1 MEIKTPKTLLE
12 AISYFS
18 NDAIC
23 VKFLE
28 QYRFPESDG
37 KPFCPKCG
45 SLNVCALTSRP
56 AYRCREKQCK
66 KGFSLKAGSIME
78 DSPLPITKWVPAIWF
93 VLNHKNGVSS
103 YEVGRALGIHQQSAW
118 FMMHRIRKAI
128 SNGSFAKLSG
138 VVEADETFIGGKSR
152 FMHKAKREA
161 LGMKGGKKVSKTVVM
176 GILERGGEVRAKV
189 VDNQRRSNLLP
200 ILLENVELNSTVHT
214 DKLRSYDSLPQYFAH
229 GTVDH
234 AVGEYVKGDS
244 HTNGMENF
252 WSLFKRTVKGTYVH
266 IAPFHI
272 DRYLDEQ
279 SFRFN
284 HRKLDDAGRFESGVA
299 KMFGKRL
306 TYAELT
312 GKKSA
317 QQ

>member
-1 MEIKTPKTLLE
+1 MKTTTTPKTLLE

-56 AYRCREKQCK
+56 AYRCREKGCK
-66 KGFSLKAGSIME
+66 RGFSLKAGSIME

-103 YEVGRALGIHQQSAW
+103 YEVARALGIHQQSAW

-138 VVEADETFIGGKSR
+138 VCEADETFIGGKSAN
-152 FMHKAKREA
+152 MHKSKR
-161 LGMKGGKKVSKTVVM
+161 GTMKQGGSGKTVVM

-189 VDNQRRSNLLP
+189 VDNQRRHNLLP
-200 ILLENVELNSTVHT
+200 VLLDNVELESIVHT
-214 DKLRSYDSLPQYFAH
+214 DKLRSYDALPQYFAH

-234 AVGEYVKGDS
+234 AKGEYVKGDS

-266 IAPFHI
+266 IAPFHT

-284 HRKLDDAGRFESGVA
+284 HRKLDDAGRFEAGVA

-312 GKKSA
+312 GKKA
-317 QQ
+317 VQ